1 MNIYITNDKTNILN
15 NITPFT
21 NYKIYTLEELYQI
34 YPYKYDDKAIDYL
47 ISKHN
52 ILLNN
57 AKLFLSLINKYS
69 IDNLDN
75 SKSHFLQNIRDELI
89 NNNLLTKNK
98 LLYNL
103 FKRSNI
109 YITYDKELSLDNYL
123 KDFNINYITSTPK
136 YKLETIH
143 EALNIEEEITII
155 GEKIIELYKQN
166 IPLNKIYI
174 LNNYDNSIQLERILT
189 LLNIP
194 YNINHHYKISSTYL
208 GSIILKNLNMPINDI
223 KNFLDNNHTSDN
235 DDTYKS
241 IIDIINKYYYLDN
254 YQQFIKD
261 ALTNTDIKEPI
272 YTNAINIIKTLKP
285 LKDDEYLFISNLTKD
300 FPRLSNN
307 TDYFNDLDA
316 LIINKTP
323 SNIKNNIII
332 NSFNNLLKSIKN
344 LYISYPLYDNNGN
357 ENKPYDNKLEI
368 KKISPSLNVS
378 NLYNKLLLARELDI
392 YNKYNTISNR
402 LKYLEKIYDIP
413 YKTYDNNF
421 KKTNITISNLSL
433 SYTTLNEYLTCPFKY
448 YLKNILKLNS
458 KKDDYKQFIGTL
470 YHEILSNI
478 NDDTYDINK
487 EYDNVV
493 NSRIWSSKELFFIK
507 KLKANLQDVIQI
519 LEQESHHQKLNKLIT
534 EKEIRLKENDYEF
547 VGKIDK
553 IKYLKEDDYSIIEI
567 VDYKTG
573 KSDFKMSYINLGFD
587 LQLPIYLYLIKK
599 SSIFEN
605 PIIGG
610 IYLQSIIP
618 ERIKYN
624 DKEDYKMQ
632 RRKMML
638 LNGFTLENK
647 DILPLIDDTY
657 ENSSIIQSLKVKN
670 DGSFYKSS
678 KTIDNKKIDE
688 IYNLVDKYINETV
701 NNIKNNNFEITCKI
715 IDNKDD
721 ISCKYCPYK
730 NICFKTNKNNI
741 YLETQRSEENGL
753 DN

>member
-123 KDFNINYITSTPK
+123 KDFNIKYITSTPK

-235 DDTYKS
+235 DDTYKT

-357 ENKPYDNKLEI
+357 ENKPYDNKLKI

-647 DILPLIDDTY
+647 DILPLIDNTY
-657 ENSSIIQSLKVKN
+657 ENSSIIKSLKVKN

-688 IYNLVDKYINETV
+688 IYNLVEKYINETV

>member
-98 LLYNL
+98 LLYTL

-155 GEKIIELYKQN
+155 GEKIVELYKQN

-235 DDTYKS
+235 DDTYKT

-421 KKTNITISNLSL
+421 KKTNITINNLSL

>member
-15 NITPFT
+15 SIKPFE

-98 LLYNL
+98 LLYTL

-136 YKLETIH
+136 YKIETIN

-235 DDTYKS
+235 DDTYKT

-519 LEQESHHQKLNKLIT
+519 LEQESHHQKLNKFIT

-688 IYNLVDKYINETV
+688 IYNLVEKYINETV

>member
-1 MNIYITNDKTNILN
+1 MNIYITNDKINILN
-15 NITPFT
+15 SIKPFT

-98 LLYNL
+98 LLYTL

-136 YKLETIH
+136 YKIETIN

-235 DDTYKS
+235 DDTYKT

-254 YQQFIKD
+254 YQQFIKN

-402 LKYLEKIYDIP
+402 LKYLERIYDIP

-421 KKTNITISNLSL
+421 KKTNITINNLSL

-493 NSRIWSSKELFFIK
+493 NSHIWSSKELFFIK

-688 IYNLVDKYINETV
+688 IYNLVEKYINETV

>member
-143 EALNIEEEITII
+143 EALNIEEEINII

-235 DDTYKS
+235 DDTYKT

-316 LIINKTP
+316 LIINK
-323 SNIKNNIII
+323 
-332 NSFNNLLKSIKN
+332 
-344 LYISYPLYDNNGN
+344 
-357 ENKPYDNKLEI
+357 
-368 KKISPSLNVS
+368 SP
-378 NLYNKLLLARELDI
+378 
-392 YNKYNTISNR
+392 
-402 LKYLEKIYDIP
+402 
-413 YKTYDNNF
+413 F
-421 KKTNITISNLSL
+421 
-433 SYTTLNEYLTCPFKY
+433 
-448 YLKNILKLNS
+448 
-458 KKDDYKQFIGTL
+458 
-470 YHEILSNI
+470 
-478 NDDTYDINK
+478 
-487 EYDNVV
+487 
-493 NSRIWSSKELFFIK
+493 SR
-507 KLKANLQDVIQI
+507 
-519 LEQESHHQKLNKLIT
+519 
-534 EKEIRLKENDYEF
+534 
-547 VGKIDK
+547 
-553 IKYLKEDDYSIIEI
+553 
-567 VDYKTG
+567 
-573 KSDFKMSYINLGFD
+573 
-587 LQLPIYLYLIKK
+587 P
-599 SSIFEN
+599 
-605 PIIGG
+605 
-610 IYLQSIIP
+610 
-618 ERIKYN
+618 
-624 DKEDYKMQ
+624 
-632 RRKMML
+632 
-638 LNGFTLENK
+638 
-647 DILPLIDDTY
+647 
-657 ENSSIIQSLKVKN
+657 
-670 DGSFYKSS
+670 
-678 KTIDNKKIDE
+678 
-688 IYNLVDKYINETV
+688 
-701 NNIKNNNFEITCKI
+701 
-715 IDNKDD
+715 
-721 ISCKYCPYK
+721 
-730 NICFKTNKNNI
+730 
-741 YLETQRSEENGL
+741 
-753 DN
+753 

>member
-1 MNIYITNDKTNILN
+1 MNIYITNDKINILN
-15 NITPFT
+15 SIKPFT
-21 NYKIYTLEELYQI
+21 NYKIYTIEELYQI

-98 LLYNL
+98 LLYTL

-235 DDTYKS
+235 DDTYKT

-519 LEQESHHQKLNKLIT
+519 LEQESHHQKLNKFIT

>member
-98 LLYNL
+98 LLYTL

-123 KDFNINYITSTPK
+123 KDFNINYITSIPK

-235 DDTYKS
+235 DDTYKT

-261 ALTNTDIKEPI
+261 ALTNIDIKEPI

-688 IYNLVDKYINETV
+688 IYNLVEKYINETV

-715 IDNKDD
+715 IDNKDN

>member
-15 NITPFT
+15 SIKPFE

-98 LLYNL
+98 LLYSL

-235 DDTYKS
+235 DDIYKT
-241 IIDIINKYYYLDN
+241 IINIINKYYYLDN

-272 YTNAINIIKTLKP
+272 YANAINIIKTLKP

-519 LEQESHHQKLNKLIT
+519 LEQESHHQKLNKFIT

-688 IYNLVDKYINETV
+688 IYNLVEKYINETV

>member
-1 MNIYITNDKTNILN
+1 MNIYITNDKINILN
-15 NITPFT
+15 SIKPFT
-21 NYKIYTLEELYQI
+21 NYKIYTIEELYQI

-98 LLYNL
+98 LLYTL

-136 YKLETIH
+136 YKIETIN

-235 DDTYKS
+235 DDTYKT

-421 KKTNITISNLSL
+421 KKTNITINNLSL

-688 IYNLVDKYINETV
+688 IYNLVEKYINETV

>member
-1 MNIYITNDKTNILN
+1 MNIYITNDKINILN

-98 LLYNL
+98 LLYTL

-235 DDTYKS
+235 DDTYKT

-688 IYNLVDKYINETV
+688 IYNLVEKYINETV

-730 NICFKTNKNNI
+730 NICFKTNKNNV

>member
-1 MNIYITNDKTNILN
+1 MNIYITNDKINILN
-15 NITPFT
+15 SIKPFT

-34 YPYKYDDKAIDYL
+34 FPYKYDDKAIDYL

-98 LLYNL
+98 LLYTL

-235 DDTYKS
+235 DDTYKT
-241 IIDIINKYYYLDN
+241 IINIINKYYYLDN

-272 YTNAINIIKTLKP
+272 YANAINIIKTLKP

-307 TDYFNDLDA
+307 TDYFNDSDA

-519 LEQESHHQKLNKLIT
+519 LEQESHHQKLNKFIT

-624 DKEDYKMQ
+624 DKENYKMQ

-657 ENSSIIQSLKVKN
+657 ENSSIIKSLKVKN

>member
-235 DDTYKS
+235 DDTYKT

-421 KKTNITISNLSL
+421 KKTNITINNLSL

-688 IYNLVDKYINETV
+688 IYNLVEKYINETV

>member
-98 LLYNL
+98 LLYTL

-123 KDFNINYITSTPK
+123 KDFNIKYITSTPK

-235 DDTYKS
+235 DDTYKT

-261 ALTNTDIKEPI
+261 ALTNIDIKEPI

-688 IYNLVDKYINETV
+688 IYNLVEKYINETV

-715 IDNKDD
+715 IDNKDN

>member
-1 MNIYITNDKTNILN
+1 MNIYITNDKINILN

-34 YPYKYDDKAIDYL
+34 YPYKYDNKAIDYL

-98 LLYNL
+98 LLYTL

-235 DDTYKS
+235 DDTYKT

-307 TDYFNDLDA
+307 TDYFNDSDA

-421 KKTNITISNLSL
+421 KKTNITINNLSL

-519 LEQESHHQKLNKLIT
+519 LEQESHHQKLNKFIT

-657 ENSSIIQSLKVKN
+657 ENSSIIKSLKVKN

-688 IYNLVDKYINETV
+688 IYNLVEKYINETV

>member
-1 MNIYITNDKTNILN
+1 MNIYITNDKINILN

-98 LLYNL
+98 LLYTL

-235 DDTYKS
+235 DDTYKT

-657 ENSSIIQSLKVKN
+657 ENSSIIKSLKVKN

-688 IYNLVDKYINETV
+688 IYNLVEKYINETV

-730 NICFKTNKNNI
+730 NICFKTNKNNV

>member
-1 MNIYITNDKTNILN
+1 MNIYITNDKINILN

-34 YPYKYDDKAIDYL
+34 YPYKYDNKAIDYL

-98 LLYNL
+98 LLYTL

-235 DDTYKS
+235 DDTYKT

-307 TDYFNDLDA
+307 TDYFNDSDA

-421 KKTNITISNLSL
+421 KKTNITINNLSL

-519 LEQESHHQKLNKLIT
+519 LEQESHHQKLNKFIT

-657 ENSSIIQSLKVKN
+657 ENSSIIKSLKVKN

-678 KTIDNKKIDE
+678 KTIDNQKIDE
-688 IYNLVDKYINETV
+688 IYNLVEKYINETV

>member
-98 LLYNL
+98 LLYTL

-235 DDTYKS
+235 DDTYKT

-657 ENSSIIQSLKVKN
+657 ENSSIIKSLKVKN

-688 IYNLVDKYINETV
+688 IYNLVEKYINETV

>member
-1 MNIYITNDKTNILN
+1 MNIYITNDKINILN

-98 LLYNL
+98 LLYTL

-235 DDTYKS
+235 DDTYKT

-421 KKTNITISNLSL
+421 KKTNITINNLSL

-519 LEQESHHQKLNKLIT
+519 LEQESHHQKLNKFIT

-688 IYNLVDKYINETV
+688 IYNLVEKYINETV

>member
-1 MNIYITNDKTNILN
+1 MNIYITNDKINILN

-235 DDTYKS
+235 DDTYKT

-688 IYNLVDKYINETV
+688 IYNLVEKYINETV

>member
-1 MNIYITNDKTNILN
+1 MNIYITNDKINILN

-34 YPYKYDDKAIDYL
+34 YPYKYDNKAIDYL

-98 LLYNL
+98 LLYTL

-235 DDTYKS
+235 DDTYKT

-307 TDYFNDLDA
+307 TDYFNDSDA

-421 KKTNITISNLSL
+421 KKTNITINNLSL

-519 LEQESHHQKLNKLIT
+519 LEQESHHQKLNKFIT

-688 IYNLVDKYINETV
+688 IYNLVEKYINETV

>member
-235 DDTYKS
+235 DDTYKT

-688 IYNLVDKYINETV
+688 IYNLVEKYINETV

>member
-235 DDTYKS
+235 DDTYKT

-421 KKTNITISNLSL
+421 KKTNITINNLSL

-519 LEQESHHQKLNKLIT
+519 LEQESHHQKLNKFIT

-587 LQLPIYLYLIKK
+587 LQLPTYLYLIKK

-688 IYNLVDKYINETV
+688 IYNLVEKYINETV

-730 NICFKTNKNNI
+730 NICFKTNKNNV

>member
-123 KDFNINYITSTPK
+123 KDFNIKYITSTPK

-235 DDTYKS
+235 DDTYKT
-241 IIDIINKYYYLDN
+241 IMDIINKYYYLDN

-357 ENKPYDNKLEI
+357 ENKPYDNKLKI

-647 DILPLIDDTY
+647 DILPLIDNTY
-657 ENSSIIQSLKVKN
+657 ENSSIIKSLKVKN

-688 IYNLVDKYINETV
+688 IYNLVEKYINETV

>member
-1 MNIYITNDKTNILN
+1 MNIYITNDKINILN

-34 YPYKYDDKAIDYL
+34 YPYKYDNKAIDYL

-98 LLYNL
+98 LLYTL

-235 DDTYKS
+235 DDTYKT

-307 TDYFNDLDA
+307 TDYFNDSDA

-519 LEQESHHQKLNKLIT
+519 LEQESHHQKLNKFIT

-688 IYNLVDKYINETV
+688 IYNLVEKYINETV

>member
-235 DDTYKS
+235 DDTYKT

>member
-235 DDTYKS
+235 DDTYKT

-519 LEQESHHQKLNKLIT
+519 LEQESHHQKLNKFIT

-657 ENSSIIQSLKVKN
+657 ENSSIIQRLKVKN

-688 IYNLVDKYINETV
+688 IYNLVEKYINETV

>member
-15 NITPFT
+15 NITPFE

-98 LLYNL
+98 LLYTL

-235 DDTYKS
+235 DDTYKT

-507 KLKANLQDVIQI
+507 KLKANLQDVIEI
-519 LEQESHHQKLNKLIT
+519 LEQESHHQKLNKFIT

-657 ENSSIIQSLKVKN
+657 ENSSIIKSLKVKN

-688 IYNLVDKYINETV
+688 IYNLVEKYINETV

>member
-1 MNIYITNDKTNILN
+1 MNIYITNDKINILN
-15 NITPFT
+15 SIKPFT

-98 LLYNL
+98 LLYTL

-136 YKLETIH
+136 YKIETIN

-235 DDTYKS
+235 DDTYKT

-421 KKTNITISNLSL
+421 KKTNITINNLSL

-493 NSRIWSSKELFFIK
+493 NSHIWSSKELFFIK
-507 KLKANLQDVIQI
+507 KLKTNLQDVIQI
-519 LEQESHHQKLNKLIT
+519 LEQESHHQKLNKFIT

-670 DGSFYKSS
+670 DGAFYKSS

-688 IYNLVDKYINETV
+688 IYNLVEKYINETV

-741 YLETQRSEENGL
+741 YLETKRSEENGL

>member
-75 SKSHFLQNIRDELI
+75 SKSQFLQNIRDELI

-235 DDTYKS
+235 DDTYKT

-507 KLKANLQDVIQI
+507 KLKANLQDVIEI
-519 LEQESHHQKLNKLIT
+519 LEQESHHQKLNKFIT

-657 ENSSIIQSLKVKN
+657 ENSSIIKSLKVKN

-688 IYNLVDKYINETV
+688 IYNLVEKYINETV

>member
-1 MNIYITNDKTNILN
+1 MNIYITNDKINILN
-15 NITPFT
+15 SIKPFT
-21 NYKIYTLEELYQI
+21 NYKIYTLEELNQMF
-34 YPYKYDDKAIDYL
+34 PYKYDDKAIDYL

-98 LLYNL
+98 LLYTL

-123 KDFNINYITSTPK
+123 KDFNINYITSTHK

-235 DDTYKS
+235 DDTYKT
-241 IIDIINKYYYLDN
+241 IINIINKYYYLDN

-421 KKTNITISNLSL
+421 KKTNITINNLSL

-507 KLKANLQDVIQI
+507 KLKTNLQDVIQI
-519 LEQESHHQKLNKLIT
+519 LEQESHHQKLNKFIT

>member
-1 MNIYITNDKTNILN
+1 MNIYITNDKINILN
-15 NITPFT
+15 SIKPFT
-21 NYKIYTLEELYQI
+21 NYKIYTIEELYQI

-98 LLYNL
+98 LLYTL

-235 DDTYKS
+235 DDTYKT
-241 IIDIINKYYYLDN
+241 IINIINKYYYLDN

-272 YTNAINIIKTLKP
+272 YANAINIIKTLKP

-421 KKTNITISNLSL
+421 KKTNITINNLSL

-507 KLKANLQDVIQI
+507 KLKTNLQDVIQI
-519 LEQESHHQKLNKLIT
+519 LEQESHHQKLNKFIT